1 MNGRAIESTKEI
13 SKRGSRRARA
23 VVISFFRF
31 LVDLFLFLA
40 TTVAFYLLVLRQA
53 LAAAPEMMW

>member
-1 MNGRAIESTKEI
+1 
-13 SKRGSRRARA
+13 

-40 TTVAFYLLVLRQA
+40 TTVAFYLLVPRQA
-53 LAAAPEMMW
+53 LAAAPEMLW